1 MRLSLSRAVLGT
13 LAVIASGFVYAIAE
27 SEPTKAQSNTLKAMI
42 KELEDSHYVDRRYD
56 DGMSQAHLDTYLDRL
71 DPSRLFLTAA
81 EVNEFS
87 QWQTA
92 LDDLGKD
99 GNLDPAFEIYNTY
112 ATKADA
118 RLNKVIDE
126 LPQLV
131 DSFDYTANE
140 YTEADPTERAWASDQ
155 DALTERWRKRIKSQA
170 LSLKLA
176 DKAADEIAPTLVKR
190 YQNQLMRLGQNK
202 EQDVFAVY
210 ANALTTQFDPHTS
223 YFSPRRAE
231 NFDIDMSLSFEGIG
245 AVLQNE
251 DEYVKVVRIVP
262 AGPADK
268 QSDLKPS
275 ELIVGVGQG
284 DSGALTD
291 VIGWRLDDVVDMIRG
306 PRDTTVRL
314 EVIPSAS
321 RSDERRLLSIT
332 RNEVKLEE
340 QAAQKKVIEINDVQG
355 NSRKIGIIDIPA
367 FYLDFDAYR
376 RGDPEFKSTT
386 RDVAR
391 LIQEL
396 NQEEIDGLVID
407 LRNNG
412 GGSLREANELTG
424 LFIEYGPTVQ
434 IRSASSRVYRDGKR
448 RRGPYYDGPV
458 AVMINRLS
466 ASASEIFA
474 GALQDY
480 GRAVIVGDRS
490 FGKGTVQTLLELPE
504 GQLKVT
510 ESKFYRISGDST
522 QHRGVVPDI
531 SFPSLLQHDEIG
543 ESAYDNALDWDRIAP
558 IRFRDYGAVSSI
570 LPVLAKRH
578 SERAIDNPDFQYIL
592 DQQVLAED
600 IRSEEIVSLNEAERR
615 AEREQQEADYLA
627 IENARR
633 GAKGQTLLSSLD
645 ELLDEESSDTEEV
658 AENTVTD
665 SSALQESSADTIESD
680 EDSSDSDDEPDAL
693 AIETA
698 RILADAINLRSP
710 AVVQRM
716 NP

>member
-1 MRLSLSRAVLGT
+1 MKPSLPH
-13 LAVIASGFVYAIAE
+13 AVIASLLITTTSFTYAIAE
-27 SEPTKAQSNTLKAMI
+27 SEPTAAQSKTLKAMI
-42 KELEDSHYVDRRYD
+42 DELEESHYVDRRYD

-81 EVNEFS
+81 DITEFS
-87 QWQTA
+87 KWQTF

-99 GNLDPAFEIYNTY
+99 GDLDPAFHIYNTY
-112 ATKADA
+112 AAQAEA
-118 RLNKVIDE
+118 RLTQIIGE
-126 LPQLV
+126 LPELLASFNYDV
-131 DSFDYTANE
+131 DE
-140 YTEADPTERAWASDQ
+140 YTEADPTERAWASDNE
-155 DALTERWRKRIKSQA
+155 ALTERWRKRLKSQA

-176 DKAADEIAPTLVKR
+176 DKPADEIAPTLVKR
-190 YQNQLMRLGQNK
+190 YQNQLMRLGQNNQ
-202 EQDVFAVY
+202 QDVFAVY

-284 DSGALTD
+284 ETGALTD

-321 RSDERRLLSIT
+321 RSDERRLLTIT
-332 RNEVKLEE
+332 RNQVKLEE
-340 QAAQKKVIEINDVQG
+340 QAAQKKVIEVNDVQG
-355 NSRKIGIIDIPA
+355 NPRKIGIIDIPA

-391 LIQEL
+391 LIHEL
-396 NQEEIDGLVID
+396 NQENIDGLVID

-558 IRFRDYGAVSSI
+558 IRYRDYGAVSSI
-570 LPVLAKRH
+570 LPILAKRH
-578 SERAIDNPDFQYIL
+578 SERAMDNPDFQYIL

-600 IRSEEIVSLNEAERR
+600 IRSEELVSLNEAERR
-615 AEREQQEADYLA
+615 AERAQQEADYLA

-633 GAKGQTLLSSLD
+633 LAKGESLLSSLD
-645 ELLDEESSDTEEV
+645 DLLDEESSDAIEVTEN
-658 AENTVTD
+658 AVTD
-665 SSALQESSADTIESD
+665 SSALQESAAGAVDDGEEAD
-680 EDSSDSDDEPDAL
+680 DSDDPDAL
-693 AIETA
+693 AVETA

-710 AVVQRM
+710 AVVQRGD
-716 NP
+716 P

>member
-1 MRLSLSRAVLGT
+1 MKPSLPH
-13 LAVIASGFVYAIAE
+13 AVIASLLITTTSFTYAIAE
-27 SEPTKAQSNTLKAMI
+27 SEPTAAQSKTLKAMI
-42 KELEDSHYVDRRYD
+42 DELEESHYVDRRYD

-81 EVNEFS
+81 DITEFS
-87 QWQTA
+87 KWQTF

-99 GNLDPAFEIYNTY
+99 GDLDPAFHIYNTY
-112 ATKADA
+112 AAQAEA
-118 RLNKVIDE
+118 RLTQVIEE
-126 LPQLV
+126 LPELV
-131 DSFDYTANE
+131 ASFNYDVDE
-140 YTEADPTERAWASDQ
+140 YTEADPTERAWASDNE
-155 DALTERWRKRIKSQA
+155 ALTERWRKRLKSQA

-176 DKAADEIAPTLVKR
+176 DKPADEIAPTLVKR
-190 YQNQLMRLGQNK
+190 YQNQLMRLGQNNQ
-202 EQDVFAVY
+202 QDVFAVY

-284 DSGALTD
+284 ESGALTD

-321 RSDERRLLSIT
+321 RSDERRLLTIT
-332 RNEVKLEE
+332 RNQVKLEE
-340 QAAQKKVIEINDVQG
+340 QAAQKKIIEINDVQG
-355 NSRKIGIIDIPA
+355 NPRKIGIIDIPA

-391 LIQEL
+391 LIHES
-396 NQEEIDGLVID
+396 NQETIDGLVID

-558 IRFRDYGAVSSI
+558 IRYRDYGAVSSI
-570 LPVLAKRH
+570 LPILAKRH
-578 SERAIDNPDFQYIL
+578 SERAMDNPDFQYIL

-600 IRSEEIVSLNEAERR
+600 IRSEELVSLNEAERR
-615 AEREQQEADYLA
+615 AERAQQEADYLA

-633 GAKGQTLLSSLD
+633 LAKGESLLSSLD
-645 ELLDEESSDTEEV
+645 DLLDEESSDAIDVTEN
-658 AENTVTD
+658 AVTD
-665 SSALQESSADTIESD
+665 SSALQESAAGAVDDGEEAD
-680 EDSSDSDDEPDAL
+680 DSDDPDAL
-693 AIETA
+693 AVETA

-710 AVVQRM
+710 AVVQRGD
-716 NP
+716 P

>member
-1 MRLSLSRAVLGT
+1 MKPSLPH
-13 LAVIASGFVYAIAE
+13 AVIASLLIAANSFVYAIAE
-27 SEPTKAQSNTLKAMI
+27 SEPTAAQSKTLKAMI
-42 KELEDSHYVDRRYD
+42 DELEESHYVDRRYD

-81 EVNEFS
+81 DITEFS
-87 QWQTA
+87 KWQTF

-99 GNLDPAFEIYNTY
+99 GDLDPAFHIYNTY
-112 ATKADA
+112 AAQAEA
-118 RLNKVIDE
+118 RLTQVIEGLPE
-126 LPQLV
+126 LVASFNYDV
-131 DSFDYTANE
+131 DE
-140 YTEADPTERAWASDQ
+140 YTEADPTERVWAGD
-155 DALTERWRKRIKSQA
+155 DEALTERWRKRLKSQA

-176 DKAADEIAPTLVKR
+176 DKPADEIAPTLVKR
-190 YQNQLMRLGQNK
+190 YENQLMRLGQNNQ
-202 EQDVFAVY
+202 QDVFAVY

-321 RSDERRLLSIT
+321 RSDERRLLTIT
-332 RNEVKLEE
+332 RNQVKLEE

-355 NSRKIGIIDIPA
+355 NPRKIGIIDIPA

-391 LIQEL
+391 LIHEL
-396 NQEEIDGLVID
+396 NQESIDGLVID

-558 IRFRDYGAVSSI
+558 IRYRDYGAVSSI
-570 LPVLAKRH
+570 LPILAKRH
-578 SERAIDNPDFQYIL
+578 SERAMDNPDFQYIL
-592 DQQVLAED
+592 DQRVLAED
-600 IRSEEIVSLNEAERR
+600 IRSEELVSLNETERR

-633 GAKGQTLLSSLD
+633 LAKGESLLSSLD
-645 ELLDEESSDTEEV
+645 ELLDEEPSDAIKVTEN
-658 AENTVTD
+658 AVTD
-665 SSALQESSADTIESD
+665 SSAMQESAAGAVDDGD
-680 EDSSDSDDEPDAL
+680 ETDDSDDPDAL
-693 AIETA
+693 AVETA

-710 AVVQRM
+710 AVVQRG